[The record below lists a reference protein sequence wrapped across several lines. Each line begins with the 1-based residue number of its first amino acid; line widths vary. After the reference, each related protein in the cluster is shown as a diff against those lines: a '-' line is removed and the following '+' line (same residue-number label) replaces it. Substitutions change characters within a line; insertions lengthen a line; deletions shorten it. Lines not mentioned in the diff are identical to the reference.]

1 MRHSL
6 QARIIVLTL
15 TCIALVV
22 LPFCVLTYLKT
33 LEEVQELS
41 DARLA
46 QNART
51 IEALSEH
58 AGFDDSVAAAALE
71 IGGMQRGDA
80 AAHAGSAYETE
91 VGFQYWGDAS
101 NLRLTTRDLR
111 DLAFDAAPPGFAD
124 VDNGGRRWRVFTL
137 AGRHGTIRAGERYD
151 SRRDIARSLLLQ
163 NVAPLLLGLPLLAL
177 LVSWAVR
184 RGLRPLA
191 EVAERLEARPPDAVG
206 AIDAHG
212 TPTEIEPLL
221 GALNGLLHRL
231 RAVLDNE
238 RQFTANAAHELRTPL
253 AGALV
258 HLDNAQ
264 ASAAADDRRI
274 ALGEARGGLERMTR
288 IVNQMLDLARW
299 DSAARAHRIGP
310 VDLGK
315 CVDDELMALDLAIVD
330 KDVEIVRRLDE
341 HARCVDGWEPGLRI
355 LIRNLLDNALRY
367 GFAHG
372 RIDIEIATREG
383 RSLLAISDSGPGI
396 LPSQRAAMLERF
408 RRNAESGV
416 EGSGLGLPIVARI
429 AEVHGARVQL
439 GDSPD
444 RHGLRV
450 EILFPPA
457 RALAAPGARPQTTS
471 TKDHQ

>member
-15 TCIALVV
+15 ACIGLVL
-22 LPFCVLTYLKT
+22 LPFCALTYSRT

-58 AGFDDSVAAAALE
+58 AGFDDSATAAALE
-71 IGGMQRGDA
+71 IGGMPRGDA
-80 AAHAGSAYETE
+80 AAHGGSPYETE
-91 VGFQYWGDAS
+91 VGFQYWSDAS
-101 NLRLTTRDLR
+101 TLRLTTRDLR

-124 VDNGGRRWRVFTL
+124 VRHDGRRWRVFTL
-137 AGRHGTIRAGERYD
+137 AGRNGYVRAGERYD

-191 EVAERLEARPPDAVG
+191 EVTGRLESRAPDAVG
-206 AIDAHG
+206 AIDAEG
-212 TPTEIEPLL
+212 APKEIEPLL

-258 HLDNAQ
+258 HLDNAH
-264 ASAAADDRRI
+264 ASTDANDRRI

-299 DSAARAHRIGP
+299 DSAARAHRVGP
-310 VDLGK
+310 VDLGE
-315 CVDDELMALDLAIVD
+315 CVDDELMALDLAIVER
-330 KDVEIVRRLDE
+330 DVEIVRRFDAQ
-341 HARCVDGWEPGLRI
+341 ARRVDGWEPGLRV
-355 LIRNLLDNALRY
+355 LVRNLLDNALRY

-372 RIDIEIATREG
+372 RIDIEIAARDG

-396 LPSQRAAMLERF
+396 LPSQRAATLERF
-408 RRNAESGV
+408 HRNAEAGI

-429 AEVHGARVQL
+429 AEVHGATVRL
-439 GDSPD
+439 GDSAD

-450 EILFPPA
+450 EILFPPTRTP
-457 RALAAPGARPQTTS
+457 RA
-471 TKDHQ
+471 D

>member
-6 QARIIVLTL
+6 KARIIVLTL
-15 TCIALVV
+15 ACIALAV

-33 LEEVQELS
+33 LQEVRELS

-51 IEALSEH
+51 IEVLLPEH
-58 AGFDDSVAAAALE
+58 AGIDDAAAAAALE
-71 IGGMQRGDA
+71 IGGMQGGDA
-80 AAHAGSAYETE
+80 VARGGSPYETE
-91 VGFQYWGDAS
+91 VGFQYWKDAS
-101 NLRLTTRDLR
+101 TLRLTTRDLR

-124 VDNGGRRWRVFTL
+124 IRHDGRRWRVFTL
-137 AGRHGTIRAGERYD
+137 AGRHGYVRAGERYD
-151 SRRDIARSLLLQ
+151 SRRDIARALLIQ
-163 NVAPLLLGLPLLAL
+163 NLVPLLLGLPLLAL

-191 EVAERLEARPPDAVG
+191 QVTRRLQARAPDAVG

-212 TPTEIEPLL
+212 APKEIEPLL
-221 GALNGLLHRL
+221 DALNGLLRRL
-231 RAVLDNE
+231 RAMLDNE

-264 ASAAADDRRI
+264 ASTNADDRRI
-274 ALGEARGGLERMTR
+274 ALGEARGGLGRMTR

-299 DSAARAHRIGP
+299 DSAARAQRIGP
-310 VDLGK
+310 VDLGE
-315 CVDDELMALDLAIVD
+315 CVDEALLALDLAIVD
-330 KDVEIVRRLDE
+330 KDVEIERRVDAR
-341 HARCVDGWEPGLRI
+341 ARCVDGWEPGLRI
-355 LIRNLLDNALRY
+355 LVRNLLDNALRH

-372 RIDIEIATREG
+372 RIDIEIALREG

-396 LPSQRAAMLERF
+396 LPSQRKAMLERF
-408 RRNAESGV
+408 RRNAESGI
-416 EGSGLGLPIVARI
+416 EGSGLGLSIVARI
-429 AEVHGARVQL
+429 AEVHGAQVQL
-439 GDSPD
+439 LDSTD
-444 RHGLRV
+444 RQGLRV

-457 RALAAPGARPQTTS
+457 RASRAG
-471 TKDHQ
+471 